1 MAEVGQSAAISP
13 GNFLNRTAGIIR
25 TIVAALGTLL
35 VVVTLT
41 PLDFWWATWLA
52 GRWDDPKGDVLI
64 VLGGSVVED
73 GMIGASTYWRA
84 VYAVRAWRQGGFKTV
99 VLSGGGG
106 AGSGS
111 AAEAL
116 RDFLISQGVPR
127 DVISIETR
135 SESTRENA
143 LFTKAILDSMPGR
156 KVLLTSDFHT
166 YRAWRAFKKVGLDVV
181 PRPLPDVRK
190 RAQSIFERWGAFL
203 NLIEETAKIIG
214 YYVKG
219 WI

>member
-1 MAEVGQSAAISP
+1 MTKVGQSIAIP
-13 GNFLNRTAGIIR
+13 PRNLLNRTAGIIR
-25 TIVAALGTLL
+25 TIVAALGVLL
-35 VVVTLT
+35 IVVTFT
-41 PLDFWWATWLA
+41 PLDLWWATWLA

-84 VYAVRAWRQGGFKTV
+84 VYAVRAWRQGGFKAV
-99 VLSGGGG
+99 VLSGGGT
-106 AGSGS
+106 GSAS
-111 AAEAL
+111 AAEAM

-127 DVISIETR
+127 DVIWIETR

-143 LFTKAILDSMPGR
+143 LFTKPILDSMPGR
-156 KVLLTSDFHT
+156 KVPLTSDFHT
-166 YRAWRAFKKVGLDVV
+166 YRAWRAFKKVSLDVV

-203 NLIEETAKIIG
+203 DLSEETAKIVG
-214 YYVKG
+214 YCVRG